1 MVSIFLIS
9 TPRNIAYIITSD
21 PETGQ
26 SESEK
31 ASVVESEDITFTFRI
46 NSGNIKSS
54 ANQRG
59 DQPYTG
65 QETLLRHHIPLGGE
79 ILRTEPAIVFTF

>member
-1 MVSIFLIS
+1 MVGIFLIS

-59 DQPYTG
+59 DQPYSGTG
-65 QETLLRHHIPLGGE
+65 DSFETPHSAGR
-79 ILRTEPAIVFTF
+79 RNSKD

>member
-59 DQPYTG
+59 DQSYRTG
-65 QETLLRHHIPLGGE
+65 DSFETPHSAGR
-79 ILRTEPAIVFTF
+79 RNSKD

>member
-31 ASVVESEDITFTFRI
+31 ASDVESEDITFTFRI

-54 ANQRG
+54 ASQRG
-59 DQPYTG
+59 DQSYSGTG
-65 QETLLRHHIPLGGE
+65 DSSETPHSAGR
-79 ILRTEPAIVFTF
+79 RNSKD

>member
-1 MVSIFLIS
+1 MVGIFLIS

-26 SESEK
+26 SESEN

-59 DQPYTG
+59 DQSYSGTG
-65 QETLLRHHIPLGGE
+65 DSFETQHSAGR
-79 ILRTEPAIVFTF
+79 RNSKD